1 MVCPWQ
7 RLNEIHRLPPAKYQ
21 SLPEI
26 PCISQEDA
34 RVSVLSV
41 SRRGAASKVAR
52 GQALTR
58 SFEAVSSSL
67 NEFES

>member
-7 RLNEIHRLPPAKYQ
+7 RLYEVHYLPPAKYQ
-21 SLPEI
+21 SLPER
-26 PCISQEDA
+26 PYFSQEDA
-34 RVSVLSV
+34 RVLMVFV

-52 GQALTR
+52 GQALAR
-58 SFEAVSSSL
+58 SFEVVFSSL